1 MLYGQNVAGRAGI
14 LRMPE
19 IEIFDNSLAMS
30 VYAWITLAVAAL
42 QIEAAAYVAW
52 IMSRRL
58 PVTIVRRAL

>member
-1 MLYGQNVAGRAGI
+1 MLYGQNVAGRAGT

-19 IEIFDNSLAMS
+19 IKIFDNSLAMS
-30 VYAWITLAVAAL
+30 VYAWIALAVAAL

-58 PVTIVRRAL
+58 PVSIVRRAF